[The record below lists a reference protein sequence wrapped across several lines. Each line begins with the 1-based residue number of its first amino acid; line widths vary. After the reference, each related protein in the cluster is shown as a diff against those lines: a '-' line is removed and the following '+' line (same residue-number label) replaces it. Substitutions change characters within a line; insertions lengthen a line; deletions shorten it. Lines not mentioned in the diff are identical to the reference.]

1 MNLQFFNFIYIT
13 MDYFNILKYY
23 FKDIKIKVSDNK
35 ENIIIQDAHYIITK
49 YNIKNINEPPYKK
62 LRLN

>member
-1 MNLQFFNFIYIT
+1 